1 MACFLDNFC
10 ERMFRNQLAK
20 TTSKKSIQGEGGNR
34 EVTAFMENGCFNQL
48 LSMR

>member
-10 ERMFRNQLAK
+10 EGTFRNQLAK
-20 TTSKKSIQGEGGNR
+20 TTSKKSLQGEGGKR

-48 LSMR
+48 PNMH